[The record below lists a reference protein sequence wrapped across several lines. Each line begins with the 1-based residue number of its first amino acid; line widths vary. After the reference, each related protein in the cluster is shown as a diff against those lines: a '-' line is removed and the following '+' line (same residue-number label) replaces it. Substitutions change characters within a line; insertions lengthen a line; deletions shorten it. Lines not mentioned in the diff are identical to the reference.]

1 MLVLIR
7 VNSCNTPTAT
17 TAQVAERQRELECAR
32 ELVKFEHTLQEQ
44 AIAAEA
50 LRCEAEVQRNVAAEL
65 RSTALE
71 RVRVATRSAAAAA
84 ANDQARHLSD
94 LEAHR
99 PVSSSSNSSTV
110 TDDSASSSNASS
122 NSSTSSTSSGSCA
135 Q

>member
-65 RSTALE
+65 RSTAPAVLLPLRLTTR
-71 RVRVATRSAAAAA
+71 RVTSAIL
-84 ANDQARHLSD
+84 RLIV
-94 LEAHR
+94 L
-99 PVSSSSNSSTV
+99 
-110 TDDSASSSNASS
+110 
-122 NSSTSSTSSGSCA
+122 
-135 Q
+135 